1 MGRTITSTYTC
12 DVCRETISPGRV
24 VEIREYGLA
33 FHPKCFTET
42 SGPKMVQLM
51 GCDKTTVADYDEQ
64 GRPTG
69 QMLRVRRPEAI
80 QPDGTV
86 IGPLEPVDW

>member
-1 MGRTITSTYTC
+1 MGRSITNTYTC
-12 DVCRETISPGRV
+12 DVCHTVINPGRV
-24 VEIREYGLA
+24 VEISEYGLA

-51 GCDKTTVADYDEQ
+51 GCDETTVATYNEQ
-64 GRPTG
+64 GQPTG

-80 QPDGTV
+80 RPDGTV
-86 IGPLEPVDW
+86 VGPSEPVTW